1 MIEGARPVSVA
12 GKPVYYDGSGGE
24 EAMMADVPVL
34 PELYADFAMRTETVP
49 RALGR
54 LGDLE
59 VRLARTPAE
68 LKRAQKLRYSVFYKE
83 MSAIA
88 DFRARLLRRDSD
100 AFDRY
105 CDHLLVF
112 DHGSAPAFDPRIVGT
127 YRLLRQTVADNAC
140 GFYTSGEYDLRPMLQ
155 RHAGRN
161 FLELGRSCVLKPYR
175 TKRTVE
181 LLWHGIWS
189 FVRRHDIDV
198 MFGCAS
204 LEGTDVGKLAPVLSW
219 LRQTARSPEE
229 WRVAAQPGRGIA
241 LDDLP
246 RSDISPDAA
255 IRALP
260 PLIKGY
266 LRLGGTIGEE
276 AVVDHQFGT
285 TDILIVLPVERIN
298 PRYVNY
304 YGQEATRYAA

>member
-1 MIEGARPVSVA
+1 
-12 GKPVYYDGSGGE
+12 
-24 EAMMADVPVL
+24 MADVPIL
-34 PELYADFAMRTETVP
+34 PELYADFASRTEPVP

-59 VRLARTPAE
+59 VRLARTPGE

-83 MSAIA
+83 MSAVA

-112 DHGSAPAFDPRIVGT
+112 DHGCAPGFNPGIVGT
-127 YRLLRQTVADNAC
+127 YRLLRQNVAERGC
-140 GFYTSGEYDLRPMLQ
+140 GFYTSGEFDLDPMLT

-204 LEGTDVGKLAPVLSW
+204 LEGTDIDRLAPLLGW
-219 LRQTARSPEE
+219 LRRTAPSPEE
-229 WRVAAQPGRGIA
+229 WRVAAQPGRGVA
-241 LDDLP
+241 LDRLP
-246 RSDISPDAA
+246 HDDISPDAA
-255 IRALP
+255 VRALP

-266 LRLGGTIGEE
+266 LRLGGTIGPD
-276 AVVDHQFGT
+276 AVIDRQFGT
-285 TDILIVLPVERIN
+285 TDVLIILPVERIN